1 MNQPQQNNGFLYV
14 GSLTKPYY
22 DAAVMSAESIKDY
35 WPEAKCMLFTHEDW
49 VQERRDSRIFDKIVT
64 GVPAHCRAKL
74 WALEKTIF
82 DKTCYMDADTYC
94 EHEDIKY
101 IFDDLPDE
109 YDMAMT
115 TNRPY
120 NAKVVYF
127 KKDREL
133 THYEEEDK
141 KLIWENGDP
150 DGKPLYAVH
159 SWEENAKNEVYRMLW
174 HCGMFIYN
182 NKPHTLKMLNAWYT
196 NYREQ
201 IENKKNWHEK
211 FEHPRSLWFWDTYAF
226 WRTNFYTN
234 YEVKIREIHPKWN
247 FVNGYRDF
255 ELSEKHPKVIHH
267 YTVPARPQD
276 EGLIDDPNISNT
288 IGNFDI
294 LK

>member
-1 MNQPQQNNGFLYV
+1 MSQKQQNNGFLYV

-22 DAAVMSAESIKDY
+22 DAAVMSAESIKDW
-35 WPEAKCMLFTHEDW
+35 WPEAKIMLFTHEPW

-64 GVPAHCRAKL
+64 NIPCHCRAKL
-74 WALEKTIF
+74 WALNQTIF
-82 DKTCYMDADTYC
+82 DKTCYMDADTFC
-94 EHEDIKY
+94 ESEDIKY
-101 IFDDLPDE
+101 IFDDLPDNF
-109 YDMAMT
+109 DMAMT

-127 KKDREL
+127 MKDREL
-133 THYEEEDK
+133 THYKEEDK
-141 KLIWENGDP
+141 KLIWEGGEP

-159 SWEENAKNEVYRMLW
+159 SWEDNAKNGVYRMLW

-182 NKPHTLKMLNAWYT
+182 NKPHTLDVLNNWYI

-226 WRTNFYTN
+226 WRTNFYKN
-234 YEVKIREIHPKWN
+234 YNVKIREIHPKWN

-255 ELSEKHPKVIHH
+255 ELSEKHKKVIHH
-267 YTVPARPQD
+267 YTVPSRPQD

-294 LK
+294 LR